1 MKPVGK
7 RNAAKG
13 VDITDTQAR
22 ILEVGR
28 REFLE
33 KGFKGASLR
42 AIVKEAGFTQGAFY
56 GYYDSKEALFAALV
70 APADELVE
78 RFKRAQDAHFD
89 LIREDRAAESRELST
104 EYLRSF
110 VGYIYDNFE
119 AFKLVLC
126 CSAGTR
132 YENYVHDLV
141 ELEVCGTRAYY
152 AELEKRG
159 RLEGAVSD
167 ELQRMLTSAYFAAV
181 FETVVHDMPRTR
193 AMGYIEELAVFF
205 QFGLGCHPAPEVIFF
220 SP

>member
-78 RFKRAQDAHFD
+78 RFKWAQDAHFD

-205 QFGLGCHPAPEVIFF
+205 NSGWDAILRLK
-220 SP
+220 